1 MKTVKIISIL
11 FIAFSISEGCKKEET
26 DIYYNRNFINEITAA
41 RKDIFFFM
49 SVNYIPGGT
58 FAVAKE
64 GEIIYSEGFGT
75 ASKDLDVSVNRNTKF
90 RIGEVSELFTAL
102 IYIKMVENGILH
114 PDSTVQHYLPGL
126 PGNSY
131 KIPVR
136 NLLDHTSGIRETYIG
151 EEDTKGMNL
160 PLQQGVSHFIN
171 DSLNAPPGIFE
182 LPSMFNYNLL
192 GAIMEKTTGQSF
204 DKILKEYLTDTL
216 QLSSTLVDN
225 PVITIKNRSD
235 FYEYNHRASV
245 RNATFRD
252 LRFIAPSKGLLSNA
266 DDLVK
271 FGNAIL
277 YNNYL
282 KDVQKKNLFK
292 PNMLLNNR
300 PSGISNGWV
309 IMRDRNGRR
318 AYWKSGEVTGGGA
331 ALLIYPEE
339 ELIVAGTTNLSPLIE
354 EIPIFNLASHFLSD
368 SAVTDSNSPEEKKQ
382 K

>member
-1 MKTVKIISIL
+1 
-11 FIAFSISEGCKKEET
+11 
-26 DIYYNRNFINEITAA
+26 
-41 RKDIFFFM
+41 
-49 SVNYIPGGT
+49 
-58 FAVAKE
+58 
-64 GEIIYSEGFGT
+64 
-75 ASKDLDVSVNRNTKF
+75 
-90 RIGEVSELFTAL
+90 
-102 IYIKMVENGILH
+102 
-114 PDSTVQHYLPGL
+114 
-126 PGNSY
+126 
-131 KIPVR
+131 
-136 NLLDHTSGIRETYIG
+136 
-151 EEDTKGMNL
+151 
-160 PLQQGVSHFIN
+160 
-171 DSLNAPPGIFE
+171 
-182 LPSMFNYNLL
+182 L